1 MENNFNKKELNKKI
15 YLLPQIF
22 SLLFGAISLALIVI
36 GILISIRVI
45 CANLLEETSLFV
57 GIILSVIGFIG
68 ICANYYC
75 YRKIIRKN
83 KEKYN
88 VQ

>member
-1 MENNFNKKELNKKI
+1 MENNFNKKEINKKI
-15 YLLPQIF
+15 YLFPQIL
-22 SLLFGAISLALIVI
+22 SLIFGSLCVALIVI
-36 GILISIRVI
+36 GILISIRVM